1 VIVATSI
8 APRAAIATCLALAP
22 FLVQCA
28 AASDARGQNVATTGA
43 FQSQVE
49 QALRDAA
56 QRTQLDAARLR
67 VTLSEAVTWPDG
79 ALGCPEP
86 GRQYSQ
92 ALVSGYRIR
101 IEAGPK
107 TLEYHGSLKG
117 QPFLCPA
124 ERIQPPSALGPRT

>member
-1 VIVATSI
+1 MIAART
-8 APRAAIATCLALAP
+8 APRVAIATCLVLAP
-22 FLVQCA
+22 FLVRCA
-28 AASDARGQNVATTGA
+28 AASDAQGQNVAATGA
-43 FQSQVE
+43 FQAQVE

-67 VTLSEAVTWPDG
+67 VTLAEAVTWPDG

-86 GRQYSQ
+86 GRQYIQ

-101 IEAGPK
+101 IEAGAK
-107 TLEYHGSLKG
+107 TLEYHGSLKS

-124 ERIQPPSALGPRT
+124 ERIQPPSALGPRS